1 MHPTAEKFSALYEE
15 LKGDI
20 EGLVVKKEKQEAE
33 LAERQRQL
41 SDLQASI
48 DDITKRFEAER
59 NEIAGDRQEFE
70 ESGVFKAPT
79 SRCCLRGC
87 MCEWCARVCHVR

>member
-33 LAERQRQL
+33 LAERQR
-41 SDLQASI
+41 
-48 DDITKRFEAER
+48 
-59 NEIAGDRQEFE
+59 
-70 ESGVFKAPT
+70 
-79 SRCCLRGC
+79 
-87 MCEWCARVCHVR
+87 